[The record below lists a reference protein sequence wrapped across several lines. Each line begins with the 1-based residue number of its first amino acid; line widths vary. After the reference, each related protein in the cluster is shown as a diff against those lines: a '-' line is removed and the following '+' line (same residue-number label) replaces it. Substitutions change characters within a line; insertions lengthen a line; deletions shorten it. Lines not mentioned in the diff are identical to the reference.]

1 MFWLASCGLTLETDY
16 VCVGLLRA
24 NSNGQQLERVTVEVN
39 EKGLGFTDQ
48 AQVDRSQNIKHIDR
62 TQLEGYGNF
71 DQIRASWG
79 SFETVL

>member
-39 EKGLGFTDQ
+39 TGLTLETDYVCFGLLH
-48 AQVDRSQNIKHIDR
+48 A
-62 TQLEGYGNF
+62 G
-71 DQIRASWG
+71 
-79 SFETVL
+79 